1 VAHALLHVI
10 ARSPRDEAIQNLFA
24 EGFWIASA
32 FAKASA
38 DKSLRSQD
46 DLEIAPLGEPG

>member
-24 EGFWIASA
+24 EGFWIA
-32 FAKASA
+32 KASE